1 MAGSTGTR
9 MNSASRGAE
18 TRVSG
23 AATRVLFSPKGGT
36 SKELA
41 RLIKAAKKEIVVA
54 VYAFSSKYL
63 GQALSAALKR
73 GIKIRVLLDGGNARK
88 AYSIDEWLACEGID
102 VRFIE
107 IKRGS
112 LHHKFMLID
121 ARSIT
126 TGSYNFTNESEF
138 RNYEAAIFTNNKALI
153 QAFAAEF
160 ERLWKLCTPAASAAT
175 LPSDGEATAPPV
187 ARKSIAGTVRMTGKK
202 RSAKSADSRYRRP
215 RKAFTGSVMARKMQT
230 QEANMCR

>member
-1 MAGSTGTR
+1 MAGIPG
-9 MNSASRGAE
+9 
-18 TRVSG
+18 
-23 AATRVLFSPKGGT
+23 TRVLFSPKGGT

-54 VYAFSSKYL
+54 AYAFSSKYL

-73 GIKIRVLLDGGNARK
+73 GVKIRIILDGGNARK
-88 AYSIDEWLACEGID
+88 SYSIDEWLAGEGID

-121 ARSIT
+121 GKRLL

-138 RNYEAAIFTNNKALI
+138 RNHEAAIFTNNKVLI
-153 QAFAAEF
+153 SAFAAEF
-160 ERLWKLCTPAASAAT
+160 EHLWNLCTPAALAPT
-175 LPSDGEATAPPV
+175 LPSDGEATVPP
-187 ARKSIAGTVRMTGKK
+187 AG
-202 RSAKSADSRYRRP
+202 AD
-215 RKAFTGSVMARKMQT
+215 
-230 QEANMCR
+230 

>member
-1 MAGSTGTR
+1 MSTIPG
-9 MNSASRGAE
+9 
-18 TRVSG
+18 
-23 AATRVLFSPKGGT
+23 TRVLFSPKGGT

-54 VYAFSSKYL
+54 AYAFSSKYL

-73 GIKIRVLLDGGNARK
+73 GVKIRILLDWDNARK
-88 AYSIDEWLACEGID
+88 AYSIDEWLAGEGID

-121 ARSIT
+121 GKLLM

-138 RNYEAAIFTNNKALI
+138 RNHEAAIFTNNKALI
-153 QAFAAEF
+153 QSFAAEF
-160 ERLWKLCTPAASAAT
+160 ERLWNLAVLPAPA
-175 LPSDGEATAPPV
+175 EA
-187 ARKSIAGTVRMTGKK
+187 K
-202 RSAKSADSRYRRP
+202 
-215 RKAFTGSVMARKMQT
+215 
-230 QEANMCR
+230 

>member
-1 MAGSTGTR
+1 MAGIPGTR
-9 MNSASRGAE
+9 VNSASRCVE
-18 TRVSG
+18 TRVSVAG
-23 AATRVLFSPKGGT
+23 TRVLFSPKGGT

-73 GIKIRVLLDGGNARK
+73 GVKIRIILDGGNARK
-88 AYSIDEWLACEGID
+88 AYSIDEWLAGEGIE
-102 VRFIE
+102 VRLIE

-121 ARSIT
+121 GKILI

-138 RNYEAAIFTNNKALI
+138 RNHEAAIFTNNKVLI
-153 QAFAAEF
+153 SAFAAEF
-160 ERLWKLCTPAASAAT
+160 ERLWNLCTPAALAPT
-175 LPSDGEATAPPV
+175 LPSDGAATVPPD
-187 ARKSIAGTVRMTGKK
+187 G
-202 RSAKSADSRYRRP
+202 AD
-215 RKAFTGSVMARKMQT
+215 
-230 QEANMCR
+230 